1 MSWKSLDS
9 CVSHNVDIF
18 RKNHQKILSGRF
30 RANPPP
36 KKNIEL
42 LVHHDVAL
50 IILKIVIENVILV
63 DYQGKNVIIEKNNA
77 KR

>member
-1 MSWKSLDS
+1 MWQ
-9 CVSHNVDIF
+9 VSSI
-18 RKNHQKILSGRF
+18 
-30 RANPPP
+30 PPQ
-36 KKNIEL
+36 NIEL